1 MIQENNL
8 TYEEYVDIIKTVGW
22 KCPSKRLLE
31 KSLSNSVTSKYVINN
46 ETVGMA
52 RLVTDY
58 GYIALVADVIV
69 KPQYQG
75 NGIGKKLINNLLER
89 IKSSLEDGEA
99 MMIQL
104 LAANGKKDFYKRF
117 GFKDKPEVVECGMY
131 LWLKKE
137 KNN

>member
-8 TYEEYVDIIKTVGW
+8 TYEEYLDIIETIGW
-22 KCPSKRLLE
+22 KFPSKRLLE
-31 KSLSNSVTSKYVINN
+31 KSLSNSETVKYVVNN

-69 KPQYQG
+69 KPEYQRE
-75 NGIGKKLINNLLER
+75 GIGKKLINNLLER
-89 IKSSLEDGEA
+89 AKASLEEGEA

-104 LAANGKKDFYKRF
+104 LAADGKKAFYEQF

-131 LWLKKE
+131 IWLKKD
-137 KNN
+137 NN

>member
-8 TYEEYVDIIKTVGW
+8 TYEEYLDIIETIGW
-22 KCPSKRLLE
+22 KFPSKRLLE
-31 KSLSNSVTSKYVINN
+31 KSLSNSETVKYVVNN

-69 KPQYQG
+69 KPEYQRK
-75 NGIGKKLINNLLER
+75 GIGKKLINNLLER
-89 IKSSLEDGEA
+89 AKASLEEGEA

-104 LAANGKKDFYKRF
+104 LAADGKKAFYEQF

-131 LWLKKE
+131 MWLKKD
-137 KNN
+137 NN

>member
-8 TYEEYVDIIKTVGW
+8 TYEEYVDIIETIGW
-22 KCPSKRLLE
+22 KYPSKRLLE
-31 KSLSNSVTSKYVINN
+31 KSLSNSETVKYVVNN

-69 KPQYQG
+69 KPEYQRK
-75 NGIGKKLINNLLER
+75 GIGKKLINNLLER
-89 IKSSLEDGEA
+89 AKASLEEGEA

-104 LAANGKKDFYKRF
+104 LAADGKKAFYEQF

-131 LWLKKE
+131 MWLKKD
-137 KNN
+137 NN

>member
-8 TYEEYVDIIKTVGW
+8 TYEEYLDIIETIGW
-22 KCPSKRLLE
+22 KFPSKRLLE
-31 KSLSNSVTSKYVINN
+31 KSLSNSETVKYVVNN

-69 KPQYQG
+69 KPEYQRE
-75 NGIGKKLINNLLER
+75 GIGKKLINNLLER
-89 IKSSLEDGEA
+89 AKASLEEGEA

-104 LAANGKKDFYKRF
+104 LAADGKKAFYEQF

-131 LWLKKE
+131 MWLKKD
-137 KNN
+137 NN